1 MYIIWAMA
9 IRLVAFDLDGTLLD
23 TLDDIR
29 GAVNYAL
36 SAWEIPALD
45 RNTMREY
52 VGRGLRNALLRAVTE
67 SGVKVDDSDLPLM
80 VDLMMNAYRRHPSS
94 HTVPYSGIPE
104 LLKSILQEGVKIG
117 ILSNKSDELVKRIVK
132 DILPDI
138 PFSFVMGQSDQF
150 PLKPNPESL
159 YGAMETVGADRSEV
173 IYVGDSEVD
182 YELSEN
188 AGVKGIIVDYGFRTR
203 KELEAKG
210 ISGTLSSVE
219 ALKEEIF
226 RNFLKN

>member
-67 SGVKVDDSDLPLM
+67 SGGKVDDSDLPLM
-80 VDLMMNAYRRHPSS
+80 VDLMMSAYRRHPSS

-104 LLKSILQEGVKIG
+104 LLKAILQEGVKIG

-138 PFSFVMGQSDQF
+138 PFSFVMGQSD
-150 PLKPNPESL
+150 SL

>member
-1 MYIIWAMA
+1 MKA
-9 IRLVAFDLDGTLLD
+9 
-23 TLDDIR
+23 
-29 GAVNYAL
+29 
-36 SAWEIPALD
+36 
-45 RNTMREY
+45 
-52 VGRGLRNALLRAVTE
+52 
-67 SGVKVDDSDLPLM
+67 
-80 VDLMMNAYRRHPSS
+80 
-94 HTVPYSGIPE
+94 
-104 LLKSILQEGVKIG
+104 ILQEGVRIG

-138 PFSFVMGQSDQF
+138 PFSFVMGQSDRF

-226 RNFLKN
+226 RNLIKN

>member
-67 SGVKVDDSDLPLM
+67 SGVKVDD
-80 VDLMMNAYRRHPSS
+80 LMMSAYRRHPSS

-104 LLKSILQEGVKIG
+104 LLKAILQEGVKIG

-138 PFSFVMGQSDQF
+138 PFSFVMGQSDRF

>member
-36 SAWEIPALD
+36 AAWEIPNLD

-80 VDLMMNAYRRHPSS
+80 VELMMYR
-94 HTVPYSGIPE
+94 I
-104 LLKSILQEGVKIG
+104 
-117 ILSNKSDELVKRIVK
+117 
-132 DILPDI
+132 
-138 PFSFVMGQSDQF
+138 
-150 PLKPNPESL
+150 
-159 YGAMETVGADRSEV
+159 
-173 IYVGDSEVD
+173 
-182 YELSEN
+182 
-188 AGVKGIIVDYGFRTR
+188 
-203 KELEAKG
+203 
-210 ISGTLSSVE
+210 
-219 ALKEEIF
+219 
-226 RNFLKN
+226 

>member
-1 MYIIWAMA
+1 
-9 IRLVAFDLDGTLLD
+9 
-23 TLDDIR
+23 
-29 GAVNYAL
+29 
-36 SAWEIPALD
+36 
-45 RNTMREY
+45 
-52 VGRGLRNALLRAVTE
+52 
-67 SGVKVDDSDLPLM
+67 
-80 VDLMMNAYRRHPSS
+80 
-94 HTVPYSGIPE
+94 
-104 LLKSILQEGVKIG
+104 
-117 ILSNKSDELVKRIVK
+117 
-132 DILPDI
+132 
-138 PFSFVMGQSDQF
+138 MGQSDRV

-226 RNFLKN
+226 KNLIKN

>member
-1 MYIIWAMA
+1 MNANQGYPKTFPYIY
-9 IRLVAFDLDGTLLD
+9 LH
-23 TLDDIR
+23 
-29 GAVNYAL
+29 
-36 SAWEIPALD
+36 SKE
-45 RNTMREY
+45 RNTVSNPKKLHSFYIFSIHFPYCEI
-52 VGRGLRNALLRAVTE
+52 LLF
-67 SGVKVDDSDLPLM
+67 
-80 VDLMMNAYRRHPSS
+80 
-94 HTVPYSGIPE
+94 
-104 LLKSILQEGVKIG
+104 QWF
-117 ILSNKSDELVKRIVK
+117 
-132 DILPDI
+132 PDI
-138 PFSFVMGQSDQF
+138 PFSFVIGQSDQF